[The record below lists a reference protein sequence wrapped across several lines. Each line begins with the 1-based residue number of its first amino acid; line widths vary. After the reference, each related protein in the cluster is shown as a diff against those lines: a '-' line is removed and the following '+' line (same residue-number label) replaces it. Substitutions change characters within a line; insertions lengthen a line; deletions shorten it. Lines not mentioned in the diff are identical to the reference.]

1 LLTPTQNHL
10 NNTGEYRDAWVLNSQ
25 KLESSEDL
33 YLFLGKLFGVAIR
46 TQNNLNLSLPPYA
59 WKKIVSDH
67 VDLLDLKS
75 IDEIC
80 FQMIEIIR
88 NLEAKGI
95 NRENFQTAFS
105 DEVFTTRL
113 SNNDLVEL
121 VPNGSSQHVT
131 FENCLEYAK
140 LTLSARLNEASSYY
154 HLIRKGMSAVIPMD
168 LLNLFS
174 WKQVETLVCGA
185 VDIKIDILRANTEYS
200 NGANESDPHIGY
212 FWEVLTEMT
221 AKERQLF
228 LKFVWGRSRLPASKT
243 FTHMKITKLIPRG
256 PVDSYLP
263 VTHTCFFTI
272 DLPPYNSKAVMKDKL
287 LYAITHCTAI
297 DLDTTPTGGWEEND

>member
-1 LLTPTQNHL
+1 LAPL
-10 NNTGEYRDAWVLNSQ
+10 
-25 KLESSEDL
+25 
-33 YLFLGKLFGVAIR
+33 
-46 TQNNLNLSLPPYA
+46 A
-59 WKKIVSDH
+59 WKKIVADH
-67 VDLLDLKS
+67 IEFIDLKS

-80 FQMIEIIR
+80 FQMIDIIR
-88 NLEAKGI
+88 NLDAKGI
-95 NRENFQTAFS
+95 NKDNFLTAFS

-113 SNNDLVEL
+113 SNNDLVDL
-121 VPNGSSQHVT
+121 MPNGGSIHVT
-131 FENCLEYAK
+131 YENCLEYAK
-140 LTLSARLNEASSYY
+140 LTLAARLNEANSFYTI
-154 HLIRKGMSAVIPMD
+154 IRKGMSAVIPMD
-168 LLNLFS
+168 LVNLFS

-185 VDIKIDILRANTEYS
+185 ADIKIDILRANTEYS
-200 NGANESDPHIGY
+200 NGANESDPHITY

-221 AKERQLF
+221 PKERQLF

-243 FTHMKITKLIPRG
+243 FTHMKITKLVPRG

-297 DLDTTPTGGWEEND
+297 DLDTTPTGGWEEGD